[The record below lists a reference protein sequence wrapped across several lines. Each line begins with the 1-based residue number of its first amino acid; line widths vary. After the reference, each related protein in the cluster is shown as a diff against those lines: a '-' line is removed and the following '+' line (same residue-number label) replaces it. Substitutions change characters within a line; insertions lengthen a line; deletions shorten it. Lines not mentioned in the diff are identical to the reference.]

1 MNLLNLDDIQARSIG
16 FNIDRYR
23 WLTGLLAV
31 FLASATVAIVLG
43 QLAFLGIIV
52 PHVVR
57 KLVGGNYRATYL
69 FSTVIGAWLLLV
81 ADLLGRVIQP
91 PLEIPANAILMIV
104 GGPMLIYLICQSQ
117 TKSNPKTRTTG
128 LVMTEETSLIKED
141 FYENE
146 AIFNY

>member
-1 MNLLNLDDIQARSIG
+1 MERRIHISSISIIGININITFIPKLNLLNLDDVQARSIG

-31 FLASATVAIVLG
+31 FLASATVAIVG

-57 KLVGGNYRATYL
+57 KLVGGNYRVL
-69 FSTVIGAWLLLV
+69 IPFSTVIGAWLLLV

-117 TKSNPKTRTTG
+117 RNR
-128 LVMTEETSLIKED
+128 I
-141 FYENE
+141 
-146 AIFNY
+146 